1 MPISC
6 HFWNCK
12 LVLVTSLTHVS
23 GAIASVQTFYKT
35 VLYSRL
41 STVQFTVLYWVHAA
55 ALWRDGGPETMWHY
69 DDEPR
74 YRLFTMLNIASLT
87 AVQRNPLLHC
97 ITPTYCLT
105 CRMFT
110 DKHWTWW
117 RRSLLSDF
125 FLQGSFKYT
134 DQRILIRW
142 SVYLKNTLQR
152 GRATDSHIGQSAAL

>member
-87 AVQRNPLLHC
+87 AVQRNPLSHC

-105 CRMFT
+105 CRMLT

-117 RRSLLSDF
+117 RRSLLSDSSDGKF
-125 FLQGSFKYT
+125 VPYLRLQRSRLT
-134 DQRILIRW
+134 DVGVCRSSSLQRIF
-142 SVYLKNTLQR
+142 
-152 GRATDSHIGQSAAL
+152 